1 MYTIREAKKED
12 QAFLILSIIEADKS
26 STNICSYCKLLEI
39 EELEFKQFLHEI
51 FEEEITG
58 FEFSVE
64 AFIIV
69 EYDGKPIAASAS
81 WIESDEGLPSWQ
93 LRMVALRTVL
103 PAIHITNLMGKS
115 AICNTINIKRSEG
128 TLQIESVFISS
139 EHRGKELLKK
149 MIDFHIKLRSN
160 NTNNI
165 ASMELL
171 TYNSNL
177 LAEKAYTKIGFKK
190 IEFTTSS
197 HEEIKHFYPSDGM
210 TRWQKIIEH
219 GN

>member
-1 MYTIREAKKED
+1 MYTIRRAKKED

-58 FEFSVE
+58 FEFSIE
-64 AFIIV
+64 AFVVV

-81 WIESDEGLPSWQ
+81 WIESEEGLPSWQ

-103 PAIHITNLMGKS
+103 PAIHITNLLAKS

-128 TLQIESVFISS
+128 TLQIESVFIGS

-149 MIDFHIKLRSN
+149 MIDFHSCFCIYSVW
-160 NTNNI
+160 
-165 ASMELL
+165 
-171 TYNSNL
+171 
-177 LAEKAYTKIGFKK
+177 FK
-190 IEFTTSS
+190 S
-197 HEEIKHFYPSDGM
+197 Y
-210 TRWQKIIEH
+210 
-219 GN
+219 

>member
-64 AFIIV
+64 AFVVV

-81 WIESDEGLPSWQ
+81 WIESEEGLPSWQ

-103 PAIHITNLMGKS
+103 PAIYITNLMGKS

-139 EHRGKELLKK
+139 EHRGKELLNKMNSIDDQINVLDKENKK
-149 MIDFHIKLRSN
+149 LSRKIDEMANSSYSAEGMLDDSQITRNQIFYGNIILFIIMMSGGYMYYKKVIK
-160 NTNNI
+160 
-165 ASMELL
+165 A
-171 TYNSNL
+171 
-177 LAEKAYTKIGFKK
+177 
-190 IEFTTSS
+190 
-197 HEEIKHFYPSDGM
+197 
-210 TRWQKIIEH
+210 Q
-219 GN
+219 